1 MSNSIIAGCGFH
13 HVAMKVANFDQV
25 VAFYT
30 EGLGFSVNKQWP
42 GAIMLDAGDGV
53 CLEIFPD
60 GRFETVDNSYV
71 HVAFKVDDVD
81 AALARAA
88 AYGAKITIPPKDV
101 DIASDPVFPVRIAF
115 CVGLSGETIEFFHEK

>member
-30 EGLGFSVNKQWP
+30 EGLGFSVKKQWP

-88 AYGAKITIPPKDV
+88 AYGAKITIPPQGRRHRQR
-101 DIASDPVFPVRIAF
+101 S
-115 CVGLSGETIEFFHEK
+115 GLPRAHCLLRGPLGRDH